1 MCGLA
6 GIYVLDGTSA
16 EAHRDLVDAMCAT
29 IDHRGPDDRGVV
41 VSGPACLGS
50 VRLKILDL
58 SAAGHMPMEVRPAE
72 AGATGAPL
80 NERPGGLLVY
90 NGEVYNFAALRDEL
104 EGLGHVFRSTSDT
117 EVVLHAW
124 QEWGPACV
132 ERFVGMFAFAH
143 WDPASEE
150 LNLLRDRFGIKPLFV
165 MRHEGLLAFASET
178 KAFAPLQKTVRLNE
192 RRFLEW
198 SLYQNVDVLTPE
210 ALVEGIESVLPGERV
225 RIRGGSLERSR
236 WYAPEERVERQ
247 RFDARAKES
256 EDVVERRIEELL
268 STAVRDRLVSDV
280 PVGTL
285 LSGGLDSSL
294 VSALAGR
301 DTKQLTGFHV
311 AIEGHPEHDESRFAR
326 QVSGHLG
333 IELIELPLN
342 GERFRGALVRTIA
355 ACEQPLEHPNSVAYG
370 LICEVARAHGVIVL
384 LSGEGADELF
394 GGYAWRYHRA
404 RRLTRVQRWLE
415 RLPRKL
421 RRALEL
427 AGYASAGLPVTTH
440 RIHEL
445 LPHAVSL
452 IDRHARRAW
461 RTRCTSAYDF
471 VSDEADRAMLGLMLS
486 DLSGFLTP
494 LLRRLDR
501 TSMTH
506 SIECRVP
513 FLDHR
518 LVEEAVH
525 LPLDLRVGRGRDK
538 KRVLKRIAARHLPA
552 GIVDR
557 KKVGFPL
564 PLADYVAPLARPE
577 LFGGV
582 CEELFGL
589 TREGLSELLAEAPH
603 NPLGFLNL
611 ASWEIWGRMALRGE
625 PQADVE
631 ALVAELGSARG

>member
-6 GIYVLDGTSA
+6 GIYCLDPDGRGA
-16 EAHRDLVDAMCAT
+16 DHVDLVRAMCAKIT
-29 IDHRGPDDRGVV
+29 HRGPDDTGVEA
-41 VSGPACLGS
+41 SGRVCLGS

-58 SAAGHMPMEVRPAE
+58 SDAGHMPMQE
-72 AGATGAPL
+72 AAA
-80 NERPGGLLVY
+80 GLLVY
-90 NGEVYNFAALRDEL
+90 NGEVYNYRELREEL
-104 EGLGHVFRSTSDT
+104 EAAGHVFRSTSDT

-124 QEWGPACV
+124 QEWGPECV
-132 ERFVGMFAFAH
+132 HRFVGMFAFAH
-143 WDPASEE
+143 WDPDKGL
-150 LNLLRDRFGIKPLFV
+150 LNLVRDRFGIKPLYTLE
-165 MRHEGLLAFASET
+165 HDGLLYFSSET
-178 KAFAPLQKTVRLNE
+178 KAFEPSGRPIRLNE

-198 SLYQNVDVLTPE
+198 SLYQNVDVLTPDS
-210 ALVEGIESVLPGERV
+210 LVHGIQSVLPGTRLTADGEGVRNSTWYSPDERV
-225 RIRGGSLERSR
+225 DAATFRAYDGQAER
-236 WYAPEERVERQ
+236 EVE
-247 RFDARAKES
+247 D
-256 EDVVERRIEELL
+256 RIEGIL
-268 STAVRDRLVSDV
+268 SQAVRDRLVSDV

-294 VSALAGR
+294 VTALAGR

-326 QVSGHLG
+326 KVAGHLG
-333 IELIELPLN
+333 IELVEFPLN
-342 GERFRGALVRTIA
+342 GRNFRGSLVRTIA

-370 LICEVARAHGVIVL
+370 LISEVARKHGVIVL

-404 RRLTRVQRWLE
+404 RKLTRMQKWLGK
-415 RLPRKL
+415 LPRKL
-421 RRALEL
+421 RRGLEL

-445 LPHAVSL
+445 LPHSVSL
-452 IDRHARRAW
+452 IDRHVRRAW
-461 RTRCTSAYDF
+461 RTRCTGAYDF
-471 VSDEADRAMLGLMLS
+471 VADEGDRAMLGLMLS
-486 DLSGFLTP
+486 DLNGFLTP

-501 TSMTH
+501 TSMSH

-518 LVEEAVH
+518 LVEEAIH
-525 LPLDLRVGRGRDK
+525 LPLSLRVGKRDK
-538 KRVLKRIAARHLPA
+538 KRILKRIGARHLPD
-552 GIVDR
+552 GIVGR

-564 PLADYVAPLARPE
+564 PLAEYVAPLAKRE

-589 TREGLSELLAEAPH
+589 SKEGLDELLAEAPH

-611 ASWEIWGRMALRGE
+611 ASWEIWGRLVLRGE
-625 PQADVE
+625 DQASVE
-631 ALVAELGSARG
+631 ELVARVAGDD